1 MSTSPGDYTL
11 YVEKNSLDGDRI
23 AITLLE
29 KSISFDQVIVDLA
42 HPPEDLL
49 EINPNLVLP
58 AIVTKEISLYH
69 TDTILEFLN
78 ERYPQPALLP
88 NDPISRAK
96 FRLALHKIVN
106 EWYPLIEN
114 SIESKDV
121 DHKTCQR
128 IESILVAYA
137 PLFSETEYFQSD
149 EFSLIDSTIA
159 PFLWWINQ
167 LGIEIPTAASN
178 TRQYAQRLLNRENI
192 KEFFNNKVRL
202 VS

>member
-29 KSISFDQVIVDLA
+29 KSITFDQVIVDLA
-42 HPPEDLL
+42 QPPEDLL

-106 EWYPLIEN
+106 EWYPLIED

-121 DHKTCQR
+121 DNKTCQR

-167 LGIEIPTAASN
+167 LGIEIPTTASN